1 MKNHIQFIG
10 KISILSLFIL
20 FIVYI
25 SIDIKSEDIVLNDYI
40 EVEIQGEVENPGVY
54 TLDNGST
61 YKDIFELAL
70 PLDDS
75 DISSYSLQTTLY
87 NKQLIIINKKLD
99 EQLISINTATLKQLC
114 SLPGIGEKTAQ
125 RIIDYRE
132 NVSSFLKIED
142 IMQVKGI
149 GKNKFNK
156 IKQFIT
162 L

>member
-1 MKNHIQFIG
+1 M
-10 KISILSLFIL
+10 
-20 FIVYI
+20 
-25 SIDIKSEDIVLNDYI
+25 
-40 EVEIQGEVENPGVY
+40 
-54 TLDNGST
+54 
-61 YKDIFELAL
+61 AL

-114 SLPGIGEKTAQ
+114 TLPGIGEKTAQ

-149 GKNKFNK
+149 GKSKFNK